1 MSLLKAIRLRS
12 PALGRVHAIRDLNG
26 VLVVSLTLQ
35 RSISPSTGNL
45 AEHLATVSDELSVG
59 YGESGNSVVVAEG
72 ARERTVEEMAA
83 VGSGSSIPR
92 GVLVTSL
99 VSHEGEDVG
108 TNVPAAKS
116 VQVPVSLN
124 STDLRVVV
132 VELGISSADE
142 LLRKSITE
150 KETEDTVLEGVSVR
164 LVESDQNKG
173 VLHEVLVVEER
184 LQEVASPGT
193 SSGDTSI
200 VAV

>member
-1 MSLLKAIRLRS
+1 
-12 PALGRVHAIRDLNG
+12 
-26 VLVVSLTLQ
+26 
-35 RSISPSTGNL
+35 
-45 AEHLATVSDELSVG
+45 
-59 YGESGNSVVVAEG
+59 
-72 ARERTVEEMAA
+72 MAA

-173 VLHEVLVVEER
+173 VLHEVLVVEKR